1 LPDYQP
7 AIELGREDLF
17 APEFQ
22 ILTPAKVVSWP
33 NLLRRDIELGFGYLH
48 SNPEVTMIHDFGD
61 ELALVDDPGALIDRL
76 DLMFT
81 YGTLRPETR
90 GIIVEAM
97 NGQGG
102 DLSDERKLWMAI
114 YLVMTSPEYAILR

>member
-1 LPDYQP
+1 
-7 AIELGREDLF
+7 
-17 APEFQ
+17 
-22 ILTPAKVVSWP
+22 
-33 NLLRRDIELGFGYLH
+33 
-48 SNPEVTMIHDFGD
+48 MIHDFGD

-97 NGQGG
+97 NGQEGN
-102 DLSDERKLWMAI
+102 LSDERKLWMAI